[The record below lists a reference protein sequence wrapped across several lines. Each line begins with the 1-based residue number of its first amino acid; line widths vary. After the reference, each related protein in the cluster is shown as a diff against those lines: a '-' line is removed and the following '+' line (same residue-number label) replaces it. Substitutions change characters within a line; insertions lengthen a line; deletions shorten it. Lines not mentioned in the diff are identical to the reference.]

1 MTKKNRRC
9 GLVHMLQGEAMSTKR
24 FFFTANLEYGTD
36 SMESFIQMIEKK
48 LDRLIRDKSIRFFMK
63 VAVNELVVNAVEH
76 GYNKNSGKVSV
87 HLWTENNSVCLE
99 VSDFGK
105 GVRKELLNL
114 ERVAE
119 SYDDLTE
126 RGWGLPILN
135 KVSSSFRITTNK
147 PTGTVISLTM
157 II

>member
-1 MTKKNRRC
+1 MSINRF
-9 GLVHMLQGEAMSTKR
+9 S
-24 FFFTANLEYGTD
+24 FTANLKYGTA
-36 SMESFIQMIEKK
+36 SMESFIQKIERK
-48 LDRLIRDKSIRFFMK
+48 LDQLIQDKSVRFFMK

-76 GYNKNSGKVSV
+76 AYNKNSGKVSV
-87 HLWTENNSVCLE
+87 HIWTENNSVCLE

-114 ERVAE
+114 DRVAE

-126 RGWGLPILN
+126 RGWGLLILN
-135 KVSSSFRITTNK
+135 KISSSFRITTNK

-157 II
+157 LI

>member
-1 MTKKNRRC
+1 MAVNRF
-9 GLVHMLQGEAMSTKR
+9 S
-24 FFFTANLEYGTD
+24 FTANLEYGTD
-36 SMESFIQMIEKK
+36 RMESFILMIEKII
-48 LDRLIRDKSIRFFMK
+48 DRLIQDKSVRFFMK

-76 GYNKNSGKVSV
+76 GYNKKGGKVSV
-87 HLWTENNSVCLE
+87 HIWTENNSVCLE

-105 GVRKELLNL
+105 GVRKKSLNL

-126 RGWGLPILN
+126 RGWGLTILK
-135 KVSSSFRITTNK
+135 KVSSKLRITTNK

-157 II
+157 LI

>member
-1 MTKKNRRC
+1 MATN
-9 GLVHMLQGEAMSTKR
+9 R
-24 FFFTANLEYGTD
+24 FFFTANLKYGTAGV
-36 SMESFIQMIEKK
+36 ESFIQKIEKK
-48 LDRLIRDKSIRFFMK
+48 LDQLIQDKSVRFLMK

-76 GYNKNSGKVSV
+76 GYNKNGGKVSV
-87 HLWTENNSVCLE
+87 HIRIEGNSVCLE

-114 ERVAE
+114 ERMAE
-119 SYDDLTE
+119 KYDDLTD

-135 KVSSSFRITTNK
+135 KVSYSFRVSSNK

-157 II
+157 LI

>member
-1 MTKKNRRC
+1 MAINRF
-9 GLVHMLQGEAMSTKR
+9 S
-24 FFFTANLEYGTD
+24 FTANLEYGAD

-48 LDRLIRDKSIRFFMK
+48 LDRLVKDKSIRFFMK

-76 GYNKNSGKVSV
+76 GYNKNGGKVSV
-87 HLWTENNSVCLE
+87 HVWLENNSVCLE

-105 GVRKELLNL
+105 GVRKELLDL
-114 ERVAE
+114 DRVAE
-119 SYDDLTE
+119 DYGDLTE

-135 KVSSSFRITTNK
+135 KVSSTLHITTNN

-157 II
+157 LI